1 MRTHDTV
8 REGTIAGVIG
18 ATSVALWFFIV
29 DALQGRLL
37 FTPTVLGRALTS
49 VLRNNQT
56 IPDIG
61 NVAIYTVFHYAVFI
75 GLGIVAM
82 WVIHASDREPSIL
95 TGLLF
100 LFVVMELGI
109 HGYLLILNQR
119 EALTSIAWYH
129 IGAANLVAAAV
140 MGAYFVRGHPEI
152 GHRLNTAIGGR

>member
-8 REGTIAGVIG
+8 REGTIAGIIG

-29 DALQGRLL
+29 DAAQGRLL

-49 VLRNNQT
+49 VLRNNQV

-75 GLGIVAM
+75 ILGIVAM
-82 WVIHASDREPSIL
+82 WVIHASDREPSVL

-109 HGYLLILNQR
+109 HSYLLILNQR
-119 EALTSIAWYH
+119 EALASIAWYH
-129 IGAANLVAAAV
+129 TVS
-140 MGAYFVRGHPEI
+140 
-152 GHRLNTAIGGR
+152 